1 MGFISR
7 SHESSV
13 GNRTSIGLGAFGKFL
28 NFFFSEV
35 EKSILISKISKIENQ
50 FQIQKFQILHLIKTF
65 EYIKKKNL

>member
-13 GNRTSIGLGAFGKFL
+13 GNRTSIGLGAFGKFFKF
-28 NFFFSEV
+28 FFFSEV
-35 EKSILISKISKIENQ
+35 EKSIPISKLSKIENQ
-50 FQIQKFQILHLIKTF
+50 FQIQKFQSKTF